1 MVECLTCLHLKV
13 EWKLF
18 ALDFEDERA
27 LEEVVAV
34 VLAIRFLLLYD
45 GNYVDDDAENTDSR
59 VYDRLCDEDLA
70 CSGLL

>member
-1 MVECLTCLHLKV
+1 MKV
-13 EWKLF
+13 AADWE
-18 ALDFEDERA
+18 
-27 LEEVVAV
+27 EEVVAV